1 MWARSYR
8 DLDVQMKSLGTMRS
22 LLSWTPPITGYAMS
36 FGNKS
41 VFKVETRAM
50 LEGLFLAW
58 DKRVSIKL
66 CVIMLCWLN
75 YFCLVEELVVV

>member
-1 MWARSYR
+1 
-8 DLDVQMKSLGTMRS
+8 
-22 LLSWTPPITGYAMS
+22 MS
-36 FGNKS
+36 FDNES